1 MLDIVNEFKDYFF
14 RLVVVNKIMFF
25 DEITAVIH

>member
-1 MLDIVNEFKDYFF
+1 MLVIVNDFKDYFF

-25 DEITAVIH
+25 DESQR

>member
-25 DEITAVIH
+25 DESQR

>member
-1 MLDIVNEFKDYFF
+1 MLVIVNEFKDYFF

-25 DEITAVIH
+25 DESQR